1 MSTSFLINHLWQSS
15 CFALLAGLLALAL
28 RKNSPK
34 VRYWVW
40 LSASLKFLIPFAFL
54 VSLGT
59 VVPRL
64 DPRPAFVAPPVFPSA
79 LVQVAEPLSATF
91 QKSVLPPASLEWVP
105 AVAGAVWA
113 LGFLAI
119 ALARCR
125 SWLRV
130 RAALRAGVPIELPIP
145 VPALIAPGAEEPG
158 VVGFVRP
165 VLVLP
170 AQLLEHLNPRELG
183 AILTHEL
190 CHVRRRDNL
199 FAAVHMVVEAI
210 FWFYPLVWWI
220 GSRMVE
226 ERELACDEEV
236 LRSGCEPADYVEGI
250 LKVCRFYSESPL
262 TCISGVTGADVK
274 KRLRGILAGS
284 VAPELNGA
292 KKITLAMAGL
302 AALAAPVVIGMISPP
317 LIEAESPAATGFD
330 IASIKPTTQ
339 QGPDIQGLGNVRILP
354 GGRLLAEKVLLRY
367 FIQSAY
373 EVKPFQLSGG
383 PAWINSAHYDI
394 DAKAEGNPNGG
405 RMHQMMRALLEDR
418 FKLKLHHETKQLP
431 VYEVIVAKGG
441 PKLLKPKEG
450 GCIAPDADAGLFPP
464 APGQPIPCGRILMM
478 MSPSGAQMRGGKVS
492 MADLVTILSNVLGR
506 TVVDKTGF
514 QGRFDVHLEFT
525 PDEALGGLPTPPP
538 ALPPSGDSVRFAAP
552 PDSQGNIFEAIQEQL
567 GLKLKPAKGPAHML
581 VIDSVERP
589 SAN

>member
-15 CFALLAGLLALAL
+15 CFALLAGLLALVL

-59 VVPRL
+59 VVPRP
-64 DPRPAFVAPPVFPSA
+64 DRHPAFVAVPVFPNA
-79 LVQVAEPLSATF
+79 LVQMAEPFSPALKT
-91 QKSVLPPASLEWVP
+91 SVPPPASLDWVP
-105 AVAGAVWA
+105 AVTGAVWA

-119 ALARCR
+119 TLARCR
-125 SWLRV
+125 SWLGV
-130 RAALRAGVPIELPIP
+130 RAVLRAGVPIELPIP
-145 VPALIAPGAEEPG
+145 VPALIAPGMEEPG
-158 VVGFVRP
+158 VVGFLRP

-190 CHVRRRDNL
+190 CHVRRRDNF
-199 FAAVHMVVEAI
+199 FAAVHMAVEAI

-236 LRSGCEPADYVEGI
+236 LRMGCEPTDYVGGI

-274 KRLRGILAGS
+274 KRLRGILAGC
-284 VAPELNGA
+284 VAHKLSGA

-302 AALAAPVVIGMISPP
+302 AALAAPVVIGVISPP
-317 LIEAESPAATGFD
+317 LIEAESPAATRFD
-330 IASIKPTTQ
+330 VASIKPTTQ
-339 QGPDIQGLGNVRILP
+339 PGPDIQGLGNVRILP

-373 EVKPFQLSGG
+373 EVKPFQVSGG

-394 DAKAEGNPNGG
+394 DAKAEGNPNRGQ
-405 RMHQMMRALLEDR
+405 MHLMMRALLEDR
-418 FKLKLHHETKQLP
+418 FNLKLHHETKQLP
-431 VYEVIVAKGG
+431 VYEVTVAKGG
-441 PKLLKPKEG
+441 PRLPKPKEG
-450 GCIAPDADAGLFPP
+450 GCIAPDPNAGPLPP
-464 APGQPIPCGRILMM
+464 APGEPIPCGRIRMM
-478 MSPSGAQMRGGKVS
+478 MSPSGAQMRGDKVS
-492 MADLVTILSNVLGR
+492 MMDLVNILSNVLGR
-506 TVVDKTGF
+506 TVIDKTGF
-514 QGRFDVHLEFT
+514 QGTFDVHLEFT
-525 PDEALGGLPTPPP
+525 ADETLGGLPRPPP
-538 ALPPSGDSVRFAAP
+538 ALPPSGDSIRSAAL
-552 PDSQGNIFEAIQEQL
+552 PDSHGNIFAAIQEQL